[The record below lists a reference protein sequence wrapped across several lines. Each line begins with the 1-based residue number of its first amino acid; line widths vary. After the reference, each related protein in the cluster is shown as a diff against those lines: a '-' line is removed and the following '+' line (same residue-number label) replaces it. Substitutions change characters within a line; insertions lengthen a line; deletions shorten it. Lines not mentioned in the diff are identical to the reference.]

1 MSIIDKLILRPVPDV
16 EELYKNSHVKEEL
29 PEILKILALWGK
41 NTTNL
46 WRLHIILGI
55 TATIFSI
62 LAAIGFSSTGIIPD
76 TLDDK
81 NNSTVIMQAAVK
93 EIKQLHDQKVAS
105 QIFGFLAAVS
115 ISLMTAF
122 NLGAKS
128 NDTRNAWRELNAA
141 VLKFNQNII
150 GKREVIAA
158 YEHAET
164 LIGGLIFTKDG
175 ISSPGTG
182 QPGTGQPGTGQPGTG
197 QPGTGQPGT
206 GQPGTGQPGTGQ
218 PGTGQES

>member
-1 MSIIDKLILRPVPDV
+1 MSIIDKLILRPVPDA
-16 EELYKNSHVKEEL
+16 EELYKNSRAKEEL
-29 PEILKILALWGK
+29 PEILKILSLWGK

-76 TLDDK
+76 NLDDT
-81 NNSTVIMQAAVK
+81 NNSTEIINAAQK

-150 GKREVIAA
+150 GKREVISS

-164 LIGGLIFTKDG
+164 LIGGLTFTKNG
-175 ISSPGTG
+175 ISLPGTS
-182 QPGTGQPGTGQPGTG
+182 PSGTSPSGTSPSGTS
-197 QPGTGQPGT
+197 PSGTSPSGT
-206 GQPGTGQPGTGQ
+206 SQ
-218 PGTGQES
+218 

>member
-1 MSIIDKLILRPVPDV
+1 MSIIDKLISRPVPDV
-16 EELYKNSHVKEEL
+16 EELYKNSRVKEEL
-29 PEILKILALWGK
+29 PEIFKILALWGK

-46 WRLHIILGI
+46 WRLHIILGV

-76 TLDDK
+76 NIDNTS
-81 NNSTVIMQAAVK
+81 NSSQIIEAAQK

-128 NDTRNAWRELNAA
+128 NDTRNAWRELNAV
-141 VLKFNQNII
+141 VLKYNQNIV
-150 GKREVIAA
+150 GKAEVIAV

-164 LIGGLIFTKDG
+164 LIGGLIFTKDA
-175 ISSPGTG
+175 ISPPGTSP
-182 QPGTGQPGTGQPGTG
+182 PGTSPPGTSQ
-197 QPGTGQPGT
+197 QN
-206 GQPGTGQPGTGQ
+206 
-218 PGTGQES
+218 

>member
-1 MSIIDKLILRPVPDV
+1 MSIIDKLKLRPIPDV
-16 EELYKNSHVKEEL
+16 EELYKTGRVKEEL

-41 NTTNL
+41 NSTNL

-62 LAAIGFSSTGIIPD
+62 LAGVGFSSPGIIPD
-76 TLDDK
+76 YLDNT
-81 NNSTVIMQAAVK
+81 NNSSKTMQAVQN
-93 EIKQLHDQKVAS
+93 EIKQLHYQKVAS
-105 QIFGFLAAVS
+105 QIFGILAAVS

-128 NDTRNAWRELNAA
+128 NDTRNAWRELHAA

-150 GKREVIAA
+150 GKREVIGA

-175 ISSPGTG
+175 TSPPGTSP
-182 QPGTGQPGTGQPGTG
+182 PGTSPPGTSPPGTSP
-197 QPGTGQPGT
+197 PGTSPPGT
-206 GQPGTGQPGTGQ
+206 SPPGTSQQ
-218 PGTGQES
+218 N

>member
-16 EELYKNSHVKEEL
+16 EELYKNSRVKEEL

-46 WRLHIILGI
+46 WRLHIILGV

-76 TLDDK
+76 NIDNTS
-81 NNSTVIMQAAVK
+81 NSSQIIEAAQK

-197 QPGTGQPGT
+197 QPGTGQ
-206 GQPGTGQPGTGQ
+206 
-218 PGTGQES
+218 ES

>member
-16 EELYKNSHVKEEL
+16 EELYKNSRVKEEL

-46 WRLHIILGI
+46 WRLHIILGV

-76 TLDDK
+76 NIDNTS
-81 NNSTVIMQAAVK
+81 NSTEIIEAAQK

-141 VLKFNQNII
+141 VLKYNQNII
-150 GKREVIAA
+150 GKAEVICA

-164 LIGGLIFTKDG
+164 LIGGVIFTKDG
-175 ISSPGTG
+175 ISPSGTSPSGTS
-182 QPGTGQPGTGQPGTG
+182 PSGTSPSGTSPSGTS
-197 QPGTGQPGT
+197 Q
-206 GQPGTGQPGTGQ
+206 
-218 PGTGQES
+218 

>member
-16 EELYKNSHVKEEL
+16 EELYKNSRVKEDL

-46 WRLHIILGI
+46 WRLHIILGV

-76 TLDDK
+76 NIDNTS
-81 NNSTVIMQAAVK
+81 NSSQIIEAAQK
-93 EIKQLHDQKVAS
+93 EIKQLHDQKMAS

-141 VLKFNQNII
+141 VLKYNQNIV
-150 GKREVIAA
+150 GKAEVIAA

-175 ISSPGTG
+175 TSPPGTSP
-182 QPGTGQPGTGQPGTG
+182 PGTSPPGTSQ
-197 QPGTGQPGT
+197 QN
-206 GQPGTGQPGTGQ
+206 
-218 PGTGQES
+218 

>member
-16 EELYKNSHVKEEL
+16 EELYKNSRVKEEL

-46 WRLHIILGI
+46 WRLHIILGV

-76 TLDDK
+76 NIDNTS
-81 NNSTVIMQAAVK
+81 NSSQIIEAAQK

-141 VLKFNQNII
+141 VLKYNQNIV
-150 GKREVIAA
+150 GKAEVIAA

-175 ISSPGTG
+175 ISPPGTSP
-182 QPGTGQPGTGQPGTG
+182 PGTSPPG
-197 QPGTGQPGT
+197 
-206 GQPGTGQPGTGQ
+206 
-218 PGTGQES
+218 